1 MRQAFIV
8 YAPSERQLAVRLW
21 DELRWHGLDVGIDL
35 QDAPPHLE
43 RSAVLEDVVFQCEL
57 LLLILGKNPTA
68 EVRRLHLLAIEQD
81 LNIIAVERTA
91 DGIPPLPDALRVP
104 QTVVMGNHAV
114 GLKHILR
121 FIPDAMLNRAPDE
134 DQILANLHHKNPN
147 VRRTTLYMA
156 AKDRLHIVTQSA
168 MSLMLSDDN
177 VEVRAAA
184 AYALDKINNVEAT
197 AALIEALNDRSFDVR
212 SNAGWALVNLG
223 RRRDSPASRAV
234 TGAVI
239 DVLRD
244 GENEDTRE
252 MAYLVLT
259 RLGGKEALEAIRK
272 YWQ

>member
-1 MRQAFIV
+1 MQ
-8 YAPSERQLAVRLW
+8 
-21 DELRWHGLDVGIDL
+21 
-35 QDAPPHLE
+35 
-43 RSAVLEDVVFQCEL
+43 
-57 LLLILGKNPTA
+57 
-68 EVRRLHLLAIEQD
+68 
-81 LNIIAVERTA
+81 
-91 DGIPPLPDALRVP
+91 PPLPDALRVP
-104 QTVVMGNHAV
+104 QTVVMGNYDV